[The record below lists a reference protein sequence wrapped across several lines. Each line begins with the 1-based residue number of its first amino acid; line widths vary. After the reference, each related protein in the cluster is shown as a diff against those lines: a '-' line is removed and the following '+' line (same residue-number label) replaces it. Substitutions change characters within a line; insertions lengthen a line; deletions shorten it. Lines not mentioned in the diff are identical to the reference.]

1 MNEII
6 ERLRK
11 LSESLRQTQ
20 AFDNLNQLDKDIDEI
35 EKIFDRETPKKPIL
49 SDTWK
54 DEEQTDIYDENG
66 FIDPIV
72 SICPNC
78 RKYGIFDFEYGE
90 KFNYCKH
97 CGQAIDWSDEDVEQR
112 KM

>member
-1 MNEII
+1 MNKYQE
-6 ERLRK
+6 
-11 LSESLRQTQ
+11 
-20 AFDNLNQLDKDIDEI
+20 ALDYAKKHLDSKQDL
-35 EKIFDRETPKKPIL
+35 EKVGVLQELVDRETPKKPIL

-97 CGQAIDWSDEDVEQR
+97 CGQAIDWSDEE
-112 KM
+112 

>member
-1 MNEII
+1 MNTYI
-6 ERLRK
+6 EALDFVKKHLDSKCDLRK
-11 LSESLRQTQ
+11 VEVLQELV
-20 AFDNLNQLDKDIDEI
+20 DKA
-35 EKIFDRETPKKPIL
+35 TPKKPIL
-49 SDTWK
+49 SDSWK

-78 RKYGIFDFEYGE
+78 KKYGIFDFEYGE

-97 CGQAIDWSDEDVEQR
+97 CGQAIDWSDEDENTH
-112 KM
+112 

>member
-1 MNEII
+1 MNKYQE
-6 ERLRK
+6 
-11 LSESLRQTQ
+11 
-20 AFDNLNQLDKDIDEI
+20 ALDYAKKHLDSKQDL
-35 EKIFDRETPKKPIL
+35 EKVGVLQELVDRETPKKPIL

-97 CGQAIDWSDEDVEQR
+97 CGQAIDWSE
-112 KM
+112 

>member
-1 MNEII
+1 MNKYQE
-6 ERLRK
+6 
-11 LSESLRQTQ
+11 
-20 AFDNLNQLDKDIDEI
+20 ALDYVKKHLDSKQDI
-35 EKIFDRETPKKPIL
+35 EKVEVLQELVNKGTPKKPIL

-97 CGQAIDWSDEDVEQR
+97 CGQAIDWSDE
-112 KM
+112 

>member
-1 MNEII
+1 MNKYI
-6 ERLRK
+6 E
-11 LSESLRQTQ
+11 
-20 AFDNLNQLDKDIDEI
+20 ALDYAKKHLDSKQDI
-35 EKIFDRETPKKPIL
+35 EKIGVLQELVDKATPKKPIL
-49 SDTWK
+49 SDSWK

-97 CGQAIDWSDEDVEQR
+97 CGQAIDWSDEDVE
-112 KM
+112 